1 MVKNRALASFLPI
14 DASIPRWK
22 GVMKNGDEE
31 GPGKEG
37 EENHQKEITRDPL
50 WIAKSMSL
58 SKLKP
63 YHEDG
68 LRGFVF

>member
-1 MVKNRALASFLPI
+1 
-14 DASIPRWK
+14 
-22 GVMKNGDEE
+22 MKNGDEE